1 MMHKPPNCPKIPVRP
16 QRGMKVSSPE
26 EILTFWYSKSSRK
39 LWFNS
44 TPELD
49 RELTRRFR
57 EVWEEARDG
66 RLAQWENTPEGALAL
81 TIVLDQFPL
90 NMFRG
95 RPSSFSTAALALAVA
110 RRAIEHGF
118 DRGLDEKEQLFL
130 YMPFMH
136 SERLEDQ
143 IRSVRLF
150 AHIESQRRWA
160 EHHRNI
166 IRRFGRFP
174 HRNAIL
180 GRESTAEEL
189 AWLDSPEGFTPR

>member
-1 MMHKPPNCPKIPVRP
+1 MEAQDV
-16 QRGMKVSSPE
+16 
-26 EILTFWYSKSSRK
+26 LDFWFDESNKK

-49 RELTRRFR
+49 RKLARLFSGTWEAAR
-57 EVWEEARDG
+57 EG
-66 RLAQWENTPEGALAL
+66 RLEAWEDTPAGALAL

-95 RPSSFSTAALALAVA
+95 EPTSFSTGTAARDVA
-110 RRAIEHGF
+110 QRAIERGF
-118 DRGLDEKEQLFL
+118 DHDMSEKEKLFL

-136 SERLEDQ
+136 SEDPADQ
-143 IRSVRLF
+143 DRSVQLF
-150 AHIESQRRWA
+150 ADMEGQRWWA
-160 EHHRNI
+160 EHHRSI

-180 GRESTAEEL
+180 GRESTPEEL
-189 AWLDSPEGFTPR
+189 AWLASPEGFSG